1 MAFGVI
7 RVAIKQTCCAG
18 LVRILDAVM
27 TVFWHLDDWLV
38 SRAAS
43 LFIRRDVLFELTL
56 IDTV

>member
-1 MAFGVI
+1 LAFGVI

-43 LFIRRDVLFELTL
+43 LFIRRDVLLN
-56 IDTV
+56 